1 MTPEPDHILQ
11 LELAALVAQW
21 LENMAE
27 VVTRITSGDAECDA
41 ETYRVLI
48 SAQGSLLR
56 WRLESGEL
64 AGLLKLKP
72 VAEWVD
78 DELD

>member
-11 LELAALVAQW
+11 LELAAFVAQW
-21 LENMAE
+21 LENMAK